1 MLIKLFGGLQI
12 IQNEQPLTIARQR
25 ERTLLTYLLLHPNT
39 AHRREKL
46 IELLWPES
54 DSERNGRNFANVL
67 YRVQQVVGKAWIVA
81 EGSALRLAPT
91 PDLVVDLW
99 RFDQL
104 TKGAEDDALQ
114 EAITLYAGDRL
125 TPTANLLPD
134 QHDDWLLPLQTHYH
148 ECFLNALQ
156 RLGQRHEQAQRW
168 DDAQQCYQRLRRSD
182 PLHEDAYA
190 GLMRVYARLGRL
202 TDVTACYRE
211 LETLLQQELAAA
223 PSSTLRALLTTL
235 TRTPT
240 YIEQPTAAPGK
251 APPTAPSA
259 QAIAHNFPKPLTSL
273 VGRTQELDQI
283 GRLLANHR
291 LITLTGAGGSGKT
304 RLAIAVARELADTF
318 EQGAWWIDLSP
329 LTEAHLVAQI
339 LLQTLGL
346 TPSATTA
353 PLVQVID
360 HLAGQQCLLVLDN
373 CEHLLAACAPLV
385 ETLLQACDDVQILAT
400 SREPLGVAGEML
412 WLTPTL
418 AIPMFEPRPDHA
430 RPHNERPPGDPVAA
444 VGTYAAIQLFV
455 ERARAVRQD
464 FHLTAQNVAAVLEIC
479 QRLDGIPLAIELAA
493 ARSKVLTPEQL
504 AQRLQDRFRLL
515 VNPQRNALPRQ
526 QTLQALIDWS
536 YNLLSA
542 AEQRFLCQLAVF
554 ADSFTLDAA
563 EALCG
568 DEALEWLARLV
579 DKSMVLFFER
589 QGEPRYRLLETIRAY
604 ADDRLQAQGDATTLH
619 LRHADYWIDLA
630 TRAECN
636 LTGPQQAFWLER
648 LDREHD
654 NIRGSLRW
662 LSTHEQPLLLLTLTR
677 WLGRYWYFRSYF
689 REGSQWIQQAIQS
702 NATRLDGADAP
713 VAALDLYARVLFH
726 AGRLTRPQGDYART
740 DSYFRQ
746 SLTLL
751 QRLGDERSRATV
763 LNSLGIS
770 ALEQG
775 NLQEARAIYT
785 ESLHILE
792 GLAVQVDLCN
802 PLLNLCQV
810 TIRLGDFAAARTYG
824 ERSLALSRTLGDRRS
839 MAYALEDLA
848 AVLVEQGDLAGAR
861 ALLLESLPIQQAVGG
876 AISLADLHLAL
887 ANLAYL
893 EGDWG
898 QARRAAAESLAVL
911 EGAAVD
917 DYKFKLNYTKLIA
930 LLACAEGK
938 WPIARQTLHHGY
950 ALLTQSPQAPDQVA
964 ILLVLSAYCAWRQH
978 QCATAVQLVA
988 AVAASLAQLGAYLP
1002 RAYHH
1007 LHQQCETALRQQ
1019 LPAVT
1024 FAAAWQIGQARPV
1037 DQAIALA
1044 DQCCY

>member
-1 MLIKLFGGLQI
+1 MGNQPT

-25 ERTLLTYLLLHPNT
+25 ERTLLTYLLLHPNV

-54 DSERNGRNFANVL
+54 DSERSGRNFANVL
-67 YRVQQVVGKAWIVA
+67 YRLQQVVGKAWIVA

-104 TKGAEDDALQ
+104 YKGVEDDALQ
-114 EAITLYAGDRL
+114 EAITLYAGDL
-125 TPTANLLPD
+125 FTTTANLLPD

-211 LETLLQQELAAA
+211 LEALLQQELAAA

-240 YIEQPTAAPGK
+240 YIEQPAAAPSK
-251 APPTAPSA
+251 ATPTVPSP

-329 LTEAHLVAQI
+329 LTEAHLVAQT

-353 PLVQVID
+353 PLAQVID

-373 CEHLLAACAPLV
+373 CEHLLATCAPMV

-418 AIPMFEPRPDHA
+418 AMPIRELRPEPK
-430 RPHNERPPGDPVAA
+430 RPHNGCPPGDGVAT
-444 VGTYAAIQLFV
+444 VSNYAAIQLFV
-455 ERARAVRQD
+455 ERASAVRQD
-464 FHLTAQNVAAVLEIC
+464 FHLTAQNVAHVLEIC

-493 ARSKVLTPEQL
+493 ARIKVLTPEQL

-554 ADSFTLDAA
+554 VGSFTLDAA

-604 ADDRLQAQGDATTLH
+604 ADDRLQEQGDAVALH

-630 TRAECN
+630 TQAERD
-636 LTGPQQAFWLER
+636 LTGPRQAFWLER

-654 NIRGSLRW
+654 NIRGCLRW

-702 NATRLDGADAP
+702 NAVPLASADAP
-713 VAALDLYARVLFH
+713 DEALDLYARVLFH
-726 AGRLTRPQGDYART
+726 AGRLARPQGNYTLT
-740 DSYFRQ
+740 DGYFRQ

-751 QRLGDERSRATV
+751 QRLGDERSCATV

-785 ESLHILE
+785 ASLHILE
-792 GLAVQVDLCN
+792 RLAVQVDLCN

-810 TIRLGDFAAARTYG
+810 TMRLGDFAAARAYG
-824 ERSLALSRTLGDRRS
+824 ERSLALSRALGDRRS

-848 AVLVEQGDLAGAR
+848 AVLVEQRDLAGAR
-861 ALLLESLPIQQAVGG
+861 ALLAESLPIQQAVGG
-876 AISLADLHLAL
+876 AITLADLHLAL

-893 EGDWG
+893 EGDWE
-898 QARRAAAESLAVL
+898 QARRSAAESLAVL
-911 EGAAVD
+911 EGATID
-917 DYKFKLNYTKLIA
+917 DYKFKLNYTKLMA
-930 LLACAEGK
+930 LLACAEEK
-938 WPIARQTLHHGY
+938 WSIARQTLHHGY
-950 ALLTQSPQAPDQVA
+950 ALLTQSLQAPDQVA

-988 AVAASLAQLGAYLP
+988 AAVTSLAQLGAYLP
-1002 RAYHH
+1002 LAYHH
-1007 LHQQCETALRQQ
+1007 LHQQCETALRKQ
-1019 LPAVT
+1019 LPAVA
-1024 FAAAWQIGQARPV
+1024 FAAAWQIGQALPV

>member
-25 ERTLLTYLLLHPNT
+25 ERTLLTYLLLHPNV

-54 DSERNGRNFANVL
+54 DSERSGRNFANVL
-67 YRVQQVVGKAWIVA
+67 YRLQQVVGKAWIVA

-104 TKGAEDDALQ
+104 YKGTEDDALQ
-114 EAITLYAGDRL
+114 EAITLYAGDL
-125 TPTANLLPD
+125 FTPTANLLPD

-211 LETLLQQELAAA
+211 LEALLQQELAAA

-240 YIEQPTAAPGK
+240 YIEQPAAAPSK
-251 APPTAPSA
+251 ATPTAPSA

-329 LTEAHLVAQI
+329 LTEAHLVAQT

-353 PLVQVID
+353 PLAQVID

-373 CEHLLAACAPLV
+373 CEHLLATCAPMV

-418 AIPMFEPRPDHA
+418 AMPIRELRPEPK
-430 RPHNERPPGDPVAA
+430 RPHNGCPPGDGVAA
-444 VGTYAAIQLFV
+444 VSNYAAIQLFV
-455 ERARAVRQD
+455 ERASAVRQD
-464 FHLTAQNVAAVLEIC
+464 FHLTTQNVAHVLEIC

-493 ARSKVLTPEQL
+493 ARIKVLTPEQL

-554 ADSFTLDAA
+554 VGSFTLDAA

-604 ADDRLQAQGDATTLH
+604 ADDRLQEQGDAVALH

-630 TRAECN
+630 TQAERD
-636 LTGPQQAFWLER
+636 LTGPRQAFWLER

-654 NIRGSLRW
+654 NIRGCLRW

-702 NATRLDGADAP
+702 NAVPLASADAP
-713 VAALDLYARVLFH
+713 DEALDLYARVLFH
-726 AGRLTRPQGDYART
+726 AGRLARPQGNYTLT
-740 DSYFRQ
+740 DGYFRQ

-751 QRLGDERSRATV
+751 QRLGDERSCATV

-785 ESLHILE
+785 ASLHILE
-792 GLAVQVDLCN
+792 RLAVQADLCN

-810 TIRLGDFAAARTYG
+810 TMRLGDFAAARAYG
-824 ERSLALSRTLGDRRS
+824 ERSLALSRALGDRRS

-848 AVLVEQGDLAGAR
+848 AVLVEQRDLAGAR
-861 ALLLESLPIQQAVGG
+861 ALLAESLPIQQAVGG
-876 AISLADLHLAL
+876 AITLADLHLAL

-893 EGDWG
+893 EGDWE
-898 QARRAAAESLAVL
+898 QARRYAAESLAVL
-911 EGAAVD
+911 EGAAID
-917 DYKFKLNYTKLIA
+917 DYKFKLNYTKLMA
-930 LLACAEGK
+930 LLACAEEK
-938 WPIARQTLHHGY
+938 WSIARQTLHHGY

-988 AVAASLAQLGAYLP
+988 AAVASLAQLGAYLP
-1002 RAYHH
+1002 LAYHH
-1007 LHQQCETALRQQ
+1007 LHQQCETALRKQ
-1019 LPAVT
+1019 LPAVA
-1024 FAAAWQIGQARPV
+1024 FAAAWQIGQALPV

>member
-1 MLIKLFGGLQI
+1 
-12 IQNEQPLTIARQR
+12 
-25 ERTLLTYLLLHPNT
+25 
-39 AHRREKL
+39 
-46 IELLWPES
+46 
-54 DSERNGRNFANVL
+54 
-67 YRVQQVVGKAWIVA
+67 
-81 EGSALRLAPT
+81 
-91 PDLVVDLW
+91 
-99 RFDQL
+99 
-104 TKGAEDDALQ
+104 
-114 EAITLYAGDRL
+114 
-125 TPTANLLPD
+125 
-134 QHDDWLLPLQTHYH
+134 
-148 ECFLNALQ
+148 
-156 RLGQRHEQAQRW
+156 
-168 DDAQQCYQRLRRSD
+168 
-182 PLHEDAYA
+182 
-190 GLMRVYARLGRL
+190 MRVYARLGRL

-211 LETLLQQELAAA
+211 LEALLQQELAAA

-240 YIEQPTAAPGK
+240 YIEQPAAAPSK
-251 APPTAPSA
+251 ATPTVPSP

-329 LTEAHLVAQI
+329 LTEAHLVAQT

-353 PLVQVID
+353 PLAQVID

-373 CEHLLAACAPLV
+373 CEHLLATCAPMV

-418 AIPMFEPRPDHA
+418 AMPIRELRPEPK
-430 RPHNERPPGDPVAA
+430 RPHNGCPPGDGVAA
-444 VGTYAAIQLFV
+444 VSNYAAIQLFV
-455 ERARAVRQD
+455 ERASAVRQD
-464 FHLTAQNVAAVLEIC
+464 FHLTTQNVAHVLEIC

-493 ARSKVLTPEQL
+493 ARIKVLTPEQL

-554 ADSFTLDAA
+554 VGSFTLDAA

-604 ADDRLQAQGDATTLH
+604 ADDRLQEQGDAVALH

-630 TRAECN
+630 TQAERD
-636 LTGPQQAFWLER
+636 LTGPRQAFWLER

-654 NIRGSLRW
+654 NIRGCLRW

-702 NATRLDGADAP
+702 NAVPLASADAP
-713 VAALDLYARVLFH
+713 DEALDLYARVLFH
-726 AGRLTRPQGDYART
+726 AGRLARPQGNYTLT
-740 DSYFRQ
+740 DGYFRQ

-751 QRLGDERSRATV
+751 QRLGDERSCATV

-785 ESLHILE
+785 ASLHILE
-792 GLAVQVDLCN
+792 RLAVQVDLCN

-810 TIRLGDFAAARTYG
+810 TMRLGDFAAARAYG
-824 ERSLALSRTLGDRRS
+824 ERSLALSRALGDRRS

-848 AVLVEQGDLAGAR
+848 AVLVEQRDLAGAR
-861 ALLLESLPIQQAVGG
+861 ALLAESLPIQQAVGG
-876 AISLADLHLAL
+876 AITLADLHLAL

-893 EGDWG
+893 EGDWE
-898 QARRAAAESLAVL
+898 QARRSAAESLAVL
-911 EGAAVD
+911 EGATID
-917 DYKFKLNYTKLIA
+917 DYKFKLNYTKLMA
-930 LLACAEGK
+930 LLACAEEK
-938 WPIARQTLHHGY
+938 WSIARQTLHHGY
-950 ALLTQSPQAPDQVA
+950 ALLTQSLQAPDQVA

-988 AVAASLAQLGAYLP
+988 AAVASLAQLGAYLP
-1002 RAYHH
+1002 LAYHH
-1007 LHQQCETALRQQ
+1007 LHQQCETALRKQ
-1019 LPAVT
+1019 LPAVA
-1024 FAAAWQIGQARPV
+1024 FAAAWQIGQALPV

>member
-25 ERTLLTYLLLHPNT
+25 ERTLLTYLLLHPNV

-54 DSERNGRNFANVL
+54 DSERSGRNFANVL
-67 YRVQQVVGKAWIVA
+67 YRLQQVVGKAWIVA

-104 TKGAEDDALQ
+104 YKGVEDDALQ
-114 EAITLYAGDRL
+114 EAITLYAGDL
-125 TPTANLLPD
+125 FTTTANLLPD

-211 LETLLQQELAAA
+211 LEALLQQELAAA

-240 YIEQPTAAPGK
+240 YIEQPAAAPSK
-251 APPTAPSA
+251 ATPTAPSA

-329 LTEAHLVAQI
+329 LTEAHLVAQT

-353 PLVQVID
+353 PLAQVID

-373 CEHLLAACAPLV
+373 CEHLLATCAPMV

-418 AIPMFEPRPDHA
+418 AMPIRELRPEPK
-430 RPHNERPPGDPVAA
+430 RPHNGCPPGDGVAT
-444 VGTYAAIQLFV
+444 VSNYAAIQLFV
-455 ERARAVRQD
+455 ERASAVRQD
-464 FHLTAQNVAAVLEIC
+464 FHLTAQNVAHVLEIC

-493 ARSKVLTPEQL
+493 ARIKVLTPEQL

-554 ADSFTLDAA
+554 VGSFTLDAA

-604 ADDRLQAQGDATTLH
+604 ADDRLQEQGDAVALH

-630 TRAECN
+630 TQAERD
-636 LTGPQQAFWLER
+636 LTGPRQAFWLER

-654 NIRGSLRW
+654 NIRGCLRW

-702 NATRLDGADAP
+702 NAVPLASADAP
-713 VAALDLYARVLFH
+713 DEALDLYARVLFH
-726 AGRLTRPQGDYART
+726 AGRLARPQGNYTLT
-740 DSYFRQ
+740 DGYFRQ

-751 QRLGDERSRATV
+751 QRLGDERSCATV

-785 ESLHILE
+785 ASLHILE
-792 GLAVQVDLCN
+792 RLAVQADLCN

-810 TIRLGDFAAARTYG
+810 TMRLGDFAAARAYG
-824 ERSLALSRTLGDRRS
+824 ERSLALSRALGDRRS

-848 AVLVEQGDLAGAR
+848 AVLVDQRDLAGAR
-861 ALLLESLPIQQAVGG
+861 ALLAESLPIQQAVGG
-876 AISLADLHLAL
+876 AITLADLHLAL
-887 ANLAYL
+887 ANLTYL
-893 EGDWG
+893 EGDWE
-898 QARRAAAESLAVL
+898 QARRSAAESLAVL
-911 EGAAVD
+911 EGAAID
-917 DYKFKLNYTKLIA
+917 DYKFKLNYTKLMA
-930 LLACAEGK
+930 LLACAEEK
-938 WPIARQTLHHGY
+938 WSIARQTLHHGY
-950 ALLTQSPQAPDQVA
+950 ALLTQSLQAPDQVA

-988 AVAASLAQLGAYLP
+988 AAVTSLAQLGAYLP
-1002 RAYHH
+1002 LAYHH
-1007 LHQQCETALRQQ
+1007 LHQQCETALRKQ
-1019 LPAVT
+1019 LPAVA
-1024 FAAAWQIGQARPV
+1024 FAAAWQIGQALPV